1 MNNNKKF
8 VVALGG
14 SVVMPKKININ
25 LLRKFYF
32 IVKEEIKKGNRF
44 IFVVGGGTISREYQ
58 QAMSEIKKICDEDK
72 DLIGIYATRLNAQ
85 LIKSVFKKEANPV
98 IFDERFKIKNFG
110 EYSVIIASGWQP
122 GWSTD
127 YVAVQIAV
135 DFNIKKVI
143 ILGKPSHV
151 YTADFEKDKEAKPI
165 EIITWKDYFKLIPS
179 KWKPGLHAPVD
190 PVAAWLAKEKNMT
203 GIVAKGTDLVNFRKI
218 IEGKNFKG
226 TILTNDLSDF

>member
-8 VVALGG
+8 VIALGG
-14 SVVMPKKININ
+14 SIVMPGKINTI
-25 LLRKFYF
+25 LLRRFYLL
-32 IVKEEIKKGNRF
+32 INKEIKNGNRF
-44 IFVVGGGTISREYQ
+44 IFIIGGGAISREYQ
-58 QAMSEIKKICDEDK
+58 RAISKIKKICDEDK
-72 DLIGIYATRLNAQ
+72 DLIGVYATRLNAQ

-98 IFDERFKIKNFG
+98 LFDERFKIKNFG

-135 DFNIKKVI
+135 DFNIRKVI
-143 ILGKPSHV
+143 ILGKPDYV
-151 YTADFEKDKEAKPI
+151 YTADFEKDKKAKPI

-190 PVAAWLAKEKNMT
+190 PVAARLAKEKNIT